1 MKKPVGY
8 LLASVLINQMKK
20 IDRKK
25 QQQHTKSWVYF
36 SLALGYFVLC
46 GSTPVTY
53 SSAHFLILKGS
64 RAICNSMASCLQWK
78 HTTAFFLAACLFDR
92 LPSQQLSSFKAT
104 TIFPLASWLLLSSHH
119 CEPSVSFVLDIPLIH
134 SHLHLNIPFSFCSF
148 CVLLG
153 VHHF

>member
-1 MKKPVGY
+1 MTKPVGY

-64 RAICNSMASCLQWK
+64 RAICNPMARLSTMETYLRKQKVSFHTATLQW
-78 HTTAFFLAACLFDR
+78 
-92 LPSQQLSSFKAT
+92 
-104 TIFPLASWLLLSSHH
+104 
-119 CEPSVSFVLDIPLIH
+119 
-134 SHLHLNIPFSFCSF
+134 LH
-148 CVLLG
+148 
-153 VHHF
+153 